1 MKFEIIKLE
10 LFQPKLSLFAKASVK
25 ILRGDLKSFFVLTH
39 DFRQNIVS
47 TNVFNGTI
55 KKLIAG
61 KLISCQQSCCCDER
75 FKQSKGEKPKGGLS
89 RVFNSKLERFD
100 SAHSENNYELSR
112 LELKLFS

>member
-1 MKFEIIKLE
+1 MRFENIKLK

-25 ILRGDLKSFFVLTH
+25 ILRGDLKSVFVLSH

-61 KLISCQQSCCCDER
+61 KLSICQQSCCCDER
-75 FKQSKGEKPKGGLS
+75 FKQSKGK
-89 RVFNSKLERFD
+89 N
-100 SAHSENNYELSR
+100 
-112 LELKLFS
+112 LKVV

>member
-1 MKFEIIKLE
+1 MIFENIKSK

-25 ILRGDLKSFFVLTH
+25 ILRGDLKTVFCCH

-61 KLISCQQSCCCDER
+61 KLSSCQKSCCCDER
-75 FKQSKGEKPKGGLS
+75 FKQSKGKNLKVVGAEFSTLS
-89 RVFNSKLERFD
+89 
-100 SAHSENNYELSR
+100 
-112 LELKLFS
+112 